1 MVINDYLN
9 FATTSVILNKLQE
22 GYYLDTKYNQSNA
35 RSIVKEARKLLK
47 EDYDDFIKDAKEQLL
62 NQALDLATESRSIG
76 NLQNAL
82 ACMKFASDLLGLNK
96 QNINVSGELNENV
109 NITFT
114 SARKEEED
122 DS

>member
-1 MVINDYLN
+1 MNIH
-9 FATTSVILNKLQE
+9 Q
-22 GYYLDTKYNQSNA
+22 A
-35 RSIVKEARKLLK
+35 RRIIKEARRVLK
-47 EDYDDFIKDAKEQLL
+47 EDYDDFISDAKEQLL

-109 NITFT
+109 TINFGNIK
-114 SARKEEED
+114 KEEDE
-122 DS
+122 